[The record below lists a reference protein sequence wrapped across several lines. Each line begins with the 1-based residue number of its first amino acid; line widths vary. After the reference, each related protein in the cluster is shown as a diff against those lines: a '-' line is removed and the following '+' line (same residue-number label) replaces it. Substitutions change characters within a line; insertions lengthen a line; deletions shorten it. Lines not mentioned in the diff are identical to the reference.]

1 MGEMGKSTVIF
12 GAWEF
17 KMSNRYLS
25 QLGQRPRQAPMC
37 KSLRGASDKDGDS
50 ETNKSYPLLYIK

>member
-37 KSLRGASDKDGDS
+37 KSLRGPVIRMG
-50 ETNKSYPLLYIK
+50 TVRPIKATHYYT